1 MLYLDSNATTK
12 PCDAAIAA
20 AEAAMREAWQNPSSV
35 HRAGQG
41 VRAKVELAR
50 AAVANLIGS
59 KPRDVVFTSSG
70 TESVHLA
77 LRGAVA
83 ALPAA
88 SVKGER
94 PPLVASTL
102 VEHSAGREV
111 LKDMESRGEA
121 RVLWLPTDING
132 VVDTAALARALAS
145 DDKPAVVSVQWANN
159 ETGVIQPVDEI
170 ARLCRAAGAVFHC
183 DCVQWAG
190 KEPMRVEPS
199 GPDAAFLDANLVS
212 ISAHKFHGLKG
223 TGALYVRRGT
233 RLRTPVPG
241 TQELGR
247 RGGTENV
254 PGILAAGAAAEEAS
268 QWLAD
273 ANAREKLRDLRDR
286 FERTIL
292 AAASGAVV
300 NSGGA
305 PRLWNTSNIAFPK
318 LEAEA
323 ILLAL
328 SERGLCASAGAAC
341 ASGSLEPSPVLL
353 AMGIDPKLAHGSV
366 RFSLSKWTTEQ
377 EIDEAAALV
386 IRCVESLR
394 ASTAAAV

>member
-1 MLYLDSNATTK
+1 MLYFDSNATTK

-50 AAVANLIGS
+50 AAVASLIGA

-70 TESVHLA
+70 TESIHLA
-77 LRGAVA
+77 IRGAVA
-83 ALPAA
+83 ALA
-88 SVKGER
+88 KKER

-102 VEHSAGREV
+102 VEHSAVREV

-121 RVLWLPTDING
+121 RVLWLPVNIDG
-132 VVDTAALARALAS
+132 VMDVAALARAFAS

-170 ARLCRAAGAVFHC
+170 ARQCKAAGAVFHC

-223 TGALYVRRGT
+223 TGALFVRRGT

-254 PGILAAGAAAEEAS
+254 PGILAAGAAAEEAGA
-268 QWLAD
+268 WLENPA
-273 ANAREKLRDLRDR
+273 ARETLRGLRDR
-286 FERTIL
+286 FERTVL
-292 AAASGAVV
+292 AAAPGSAV
-300 NSGGA
+300 NSAGA
-305 PRLWNTSNIAFPK
+305 PRLWNTSNIAFHR

-366 RFSLSKWTTEQ
+366 RFSLSKWTSEH

>member
-12 PCDAAIAA
+12 PCDAAIEA

-35 HRAGQG
+35 HRAGQS

-50 AAVANLIGS
+50 ASVANLIGS
-59 KPRDVVFTSSG
+59 KPRDIIFTSSG

-77 LRGAVA
+77 VRGAAA
-83 ALPAA
+83 ALPKAD
-88 SVKGER
+88 R

-102 VEHSAGREV
+102 VEHSAGREI
-111 LKDMESRGEA
+111 LKDMESRAEA

-132 VVDTAALARALAS
+132 VVDTAVLARALAS
-145 DDKPAVVSVQWANN
+145 DDKPLVVSVQWANN

-170 ARLCRAAGAVFHC
+170 ARLCKAAGVVFHC
-183 DCVQWAG
+183 DSVQWAG

-199 GPDAAFLDANLVS
+199 APDAPFLDANLVS

-223 TGALYVRRGT
+223 TGALYIRRGT

-241 TQELGR
+241 NQELGR

-254 PGILAAGAAAEEAS
+254 PGILAAGAAADEAS
-268 QWLAD
+268 NWLAD
-273 ANAREKLRDLRDR
+273 AGAREKLRALRDR
-286 FERTIL
+286 FEQTIL
-292 AAASGAVV
+292 AAAPGSVV
-300 NSGGA
+300 NSGAA
-305 PRLWNTSNIAFPK
+305 PRLWNTSNIAFPR

-366 RFSLSKWTTEQ
+366 RFSLSKWTTQQ

>member
-12 PCDAAIAA
+12 PCDAAIEA
-20 AEAAMREAWQNPSSV
+20 AETAMREAWQNPSSV

-77 LRGAVA
+77 IRGAVA
-83 ALPAA
+83 ALA
-88 SVKGER
+88 KGER

-121 RVLWLPTDING
+121 RVLWLPIDING
-132 VVDTAALARALAS
+132 VVDVAALARALAS
-145 DDKPAVVSVQWANN
+145 DDKPMVVSVQWANN

-170 ARLCRAAGAVFHC
+170 ARLCKAAGSVFHC

-199 GPDAAFLDANLVS
+199 GPDAPFLDANLVS

-223 TGALYVRRGT
+223 TGALYIRRGT
-233 RLRTPVPG
+233 RVRTPVPG
-241 TQELGR
+241 NQELGR

-268 QWLAD
+268 EWLSD
-273 ANAREKLRDLRDR
+273 AGTREKLRTLRDR
-286 FERTIL
+286 FEQTIL
-292 AAASGAVV
+292 AAAPGSVV

-318 LEAEA
+318 FEAEA

-366 RFSLSKWTTEQ
+366 RFSLSKWTTDQ
-377 EIDEAAALV
+377 EIDEAVALV

>member
-1 MLYLDSNATTK
+1 M
-12 PCDAAIAA
+12 
-20 AEAAMREAWQNPSSV
+20 
-35 HRAGQG
+35 
-41 VRAKVELAR
+41 
-50 AAVANLIGS
+50 
-59 KPRDVVFTSSG
+59 
-70 TESVHLA
+70 
-77 LRGAVA
+77 
-83 ALPAA
+83 
-88 SVKGER
+88 
-94 PPLVASTL
+94 
-102 VEHSAGREV
+102 
-111 LKDMESRGEA
+111 
-121 RVLWLPTDING
+121 
-132 VVDTAALARALAS
+132 
-145 DDKPAVVSVQWANN
+145 VVSVQWANN

-170 ARLCRAAGAVFHC
+170 ARLCKAAGSVFHC

-199 GPDAAFLDANLVS
+199 GPDAPFLDANLVS

-223 TGALYVRRGT
+223 TGALYIRRGT
-233 RLRTPVPG
+233 RVRTPVPG
-241 TQELGR
+241 NQELGR

-268 QWLAD
+268 EWLSD
-273 ANAREKLRDLRDR
+273 AGTREKLRTLRDR
-286 FERTIL
+286 FEQTIL
-292 AAASGAVV
+292 AAAPGSVV

-366 RFSLSKWTTEQ
+366 RFSLSKWTTDQ
-377 EIDEAAALV
+377 EIDEAVALV